1 MTRTQWGTK
10 YKGDTELKVSVAQG
24 DVGDALLVQHVEVVS
39 PRAWHRRGREKILI
53 IVESVLASRGELGKK
68 AHGDLS
74 KVTSGLVVHGSGGF
88 LT

>member
-24 DVGDALLVQHVEVVS
+24 DVGDAFLVQHVEVVS

-53 IVESVLASRGELGKK
+53 IVESVLSSSGELGKQV
-68 AHGDLS
+68 HCDLG
-74 KVTSGLVVHGSGGF
+74 KVAGGLGIGSA
-88 LT
+88 